1 MPINYLDNVNVT
13 GTLSATSDISTRSR
27 FISGGQDVYNVI
39 SQTACNV
46 SVYCLA
52 PGAGNS
58 ILPNASTAN
67 TVSGNFATVVNGTS
81 NTSNGCFTTIIGGAF
96 NTATLSGSVVVS
108 GCTNTASGY
117 ASSIINGIQ
126 NQALS
131 GYTTVINGQSNTASG
146 YHSFIA
152 GGSANDTRGFTNT
165 FILGTALS
173 ATQANYT
180 YVNNL
185 SSKNYINT
193 LVLSTSSLQVASV
206 SSTTAPV
213 GTVTAKMPIYN
224 ASGIFIGYI
233 PIYTS

>member
-1 MPINYLDNVNVT
+1 MPINYLDNVNIT
-13 GTLSATSDISTRSR
+13 GTLSATLDVSTGNR

-46 SVYCLA
+46 SVYCLGIGGGSVL
-52 PGAGNS
+52 PNTLAGNTS
-58 ILPNASTAN
+58 SGSYSTII
-67 TVSGNFATVVNGTS
+67 NGTQNRALS
-81 NTSNGCFTTIIGGAF
+81 TYTTII
-96 NTATLSGSVVVS
+96 
-108 GCTNTASGY
+108 
-117 ASSIINGIQ
+117 NG
-126 NQALS
+126 N
-131 GYTTVINGQSNTASG
+131 SNTASG
-146 YHSFIA
+146 NYSFIA

-224 ASGIFIGYI
+224 ATGTFIGYI